1 MSDKSIAV
9 IGAGSWGTTLAIL
22 LAGKGHQVTM
32 WEYNPEQLAR
42 LNDERTNEIY
52 LPGVPFPENLQI
64 TGDQHEAVA
73 GADFVLT
80 AVPSHVTRGVCEKL
94 KRSIQPGQ
102 VFINVSKGIE
112 NDTLKRMSEV
122 IEETLDVSP
131 THVVSLYG
139 PSHAEEVSRGIPTAI
154 VSACVDLNTARIVRD
169 LFSTNT
175 FRVYSSSDIIGVEL
189 GGSLKNVVAIA
200 AGICDGAGFGDNTK
214 AALLTRALVEVTRL
228 GVAMGAQ
235 KETFSGL
242 SGVGDLI
249 VTCMSKHSRNRH
261 VGEEI
266 GRGKTLQ
273 TVLDEMVM
281 VAEGVRT
288 TKSVHQLFKKT
299 GVEMPI
305 AEQVYQ
311 ALFEDKSPHD
321 AVVELM
327 SRDAK
332 EED

>member
-1 MSDKSIAV
+1 MQEKSIAV

-22 LAGKGHQVTM
+22 LAKKGHHVTM
-32 WEYNPEQLAR
+32 WEYNPEQLAKLQADR
-42 LNDERTNEIY
+42 SNEIY
-52 LPGVPFPENLQI
+52 LPGAAFPEKLSV
-64 TGDQHEAVA
+64 TGDQKEAVS
-73 GADFVLT
+73 GADFIVT
-80 AVPSHVTRGVCEKL
+80 AVPSHVTRGVCESL
-94 KRSIQPGQ
+94 KDLVEPQQI
-102 VFINVSKGIE
+102 VINVSKGIE
-112 NDTLKRMSEV
+112 NDSLKRMSEV
-122 IEETLDVSP
+122 IEETIEISADRIS
-131 THVVSLYG
+131 SLYG

-154 VSACVDLNTARIVRD
+154 VAASTSLETARTVRD
-169 LFSTNT
+169 LFLTET
-175 FRVYSSSDIIGVEL
+175 FRVYSSTDIVGVEL

-235 KETFSGL
+235 QETFAGL

-266 GRGKTLQ
+266 GRGKSLQ
-273 TVLDEMVM
+273 AVLDEMVM

-288 TKSVHQLFKKT
+288 TKSVHQLFQKT

-311 ALFEDKSPHD
+311 ALFEGKSPHD
-321 AVVELM
+321 AVVDLM
-327 SRDAK
+327 TRDAK
-332 EED
+332 EEN

>member
-1 MSDKSIAV
+1 MQEKSIAV

-22 LAGKGHQVTM
+22 LAKKGHHVTM
-32 WEYNPEQLAR
+32 WEYNPEQLAKLQADR
-42 LNDERTNEIY
+42 SNEIY
-52 LPGVPFPENLQI
+52 LPGASFPEKLSV
-64 TGDQHEAVA
+64 TGDQEEAIA
-73 GADFVLT
+73 GADFIVT
-80 AVPSHVTRGVCEKL
+80 AVPSHVTRSVCESL
-94 KRSIQPGQ
+94 KTLVESRQI
-102 VFINVSKGIE
+102 VINVSKGIE
-112 NDTLKRMSEV
+112 NDSLKRMSEV
-122 IEETLDVSP
+122 IEETLNISADRIS
-131 THVVSLYG
+131 SLYG

-154 VSACVDLNTARIVRD
+154 VAASTSLDTARTVRD
-169 LFSTNT
+169 LFLTET
-175 FRVYSSSDIIGVEL
+175 FRVYSSTDIIGVEL

-235 KETFSGL
+235 QETFSGL

-266 GRGKTLQ
+266 GRGKSLQ

-288 TKSVHQLFKKT
+288 TKSVHQLFQKT

-311 ALFEDKSPHD
+311 ALFEGKSPHD
-321 AVVELM
+321 AVVDLM
-327 SRDAK
+327 TRDAK
-332 EED
+332 EEN